1 MYECV
6 SIETRSSVLTRFRL
20 SSRLHEFQL
29 TICWWWCAGFL
40 CLVIVWSS
48 CFDNLCVGIPSLS
61 AEQGLSRASSS
72 QQHPLHPEL
81 AGSDHKHDAPDP
93 VPTVSWLPRSPDDRS
108 QARHRFRGV
117 WGRQPVPY
125 RDAGP
130 PGLQDH
136 PREPHGYILRQ
147 KMRSARNP
155 CTRKIFFRSACR
167 NQPAVPAFRP
177 CIFGKNSLNLEVLTL
192 STFKSGLVLS
202 LYAHPAFLLLSSL
215 VLCLCRRRLHH
226 LPDCR
231 QQWQ

>member
-1 MYECV
+1 MYICLV
-6 SIETRSSVLTRFRL
+6 RIGIYDFLLFLSYSFRF
-20 SSRLHEFQL
+20 
-29 TICWWWCAGFL
+29 WWWCAGFL

-81 AGSDHKHDAPDP
+81 AGPDHKHDAPDP

-136 PREPHGYILRQ
+136 PREPYGYILRQ
-147 KMRSARNP
+147 KMRSTRNP
-155 CTRKIFFRSACR
+155 CTLWYCAC
-167 NQPAVPAFRP
+167 VGGGF
-177 CIFGKNSLNLEVLTL
+177 II
-192 STFKSGLVLS
+192 
-202 LYAHPAFLLLSSL
+202 
-215 VLCLCRRRLHH
+215 CRT
-226 LPDCR
+226 CR
-231 QQWQ
+231 QQSW